1 MLRNLLSPPARLQ
14 IPITFMQNVFV
25 NMNERGLHD
34 PSSAYDCV
42 LSKEHLPYLTLLKI
56 FSFLFETRFPLL

>member
-1 MLRNLLSPPARLQ
+1 
-14 IPITFMQNVFV
+14 MQNVFM
-25 NMNERGLHD
+25 NMNETGLHD

-42 LSKEHLPYLTLLKI
+42 LSKEHLPYLTFLKI